1 MKAEGQSALSSCC
14 GVSTSPS
21 APTNGDVTAASPGSA
36 VRVAVIGG
44 GGGAMAAALKA
55 AAGKAEAA
63 RAAAAAKKSA
73 AKPRR

>member
-55 AAGKAEAA
+55 AELGAQVTLVERGVIGVCGQD
-63 RAAAAAKKSA
+63 
-73 AKPRR
+73 